1 MHTPLR
7 HQMHQEILRVLTH
20 ARPLVEAIAHHDREL
35 ASQARR
41 ALSSVLLNAAEGF
54 GSRGGNARLRFHSAR
69 GSLYEARAALEC
81 AIVWGYV
88 EAARAEAILA
98 ELHALGGRLYGLGRG

>member
-7 HQMHQEILRVLTH
+7 HQMHQEILQILSR

-69 GSLYEARAALEC
+69 GSLYEARAAIEC
-81 AIVWGYV
+81 ATIWGYV
-88 EAARAEAILA
+88 DGAHAEGVLA